1 MIDIHLISRTA
12 TGTRNGLQQNGH
24 QGQAE
29 PGCGEAGHRAE
40 GEYVRQE
47 ANRDRPT
54 RRRGSK
60 SRSEPKPLVL
70 RVPPEVLDRVE
81 RLAELRRPRVS
92 RHHWL
97 LEAVYEKLEREDR
110 REDD

>member
-1 MIDIHLISRTA
+1 MASSRMVTKGRPNPGVAKPATA
-12 TGTRNGLQQNGH
+12 RRASTSAKKPTGTAR
-24 QGQAE
+24 
-29 PGCGEAGHRAE
+29 PAG
-40 GEYVRQE
+40 
-47 ANRDRPT
+47 
-54 RRRGSK
+54 GSK

-81 RLAELRRPRVS
+81 RLAELRRPSVS

-97 LEAVYEKLEREDR
+97 LEAVYEKLEREDS